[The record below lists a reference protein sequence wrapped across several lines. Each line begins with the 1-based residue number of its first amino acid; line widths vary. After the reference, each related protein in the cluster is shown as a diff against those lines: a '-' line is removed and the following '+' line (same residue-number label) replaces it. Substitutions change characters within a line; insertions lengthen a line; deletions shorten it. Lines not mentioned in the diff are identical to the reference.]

1 MTKVDKPELGRE
13 IKNNVRNIMPDYATQ
28 IPPDSVPVIDGG

>member
-1 MTKVDKPELGRE
+1 MRNVDKSELGRE

-28 IPPDSVPVIDGG
+28 FPPDSILCD